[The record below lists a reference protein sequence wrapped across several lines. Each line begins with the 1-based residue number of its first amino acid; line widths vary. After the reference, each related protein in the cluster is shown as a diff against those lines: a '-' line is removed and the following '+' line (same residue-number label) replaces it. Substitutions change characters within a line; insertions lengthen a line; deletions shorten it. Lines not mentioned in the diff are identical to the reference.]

1 MAADFEPGQVFAG
14 HRIDAVVGRGGMG
27 IVYRATH
34 LALDRPVALKV
45 MAPGLVAEEGF
56 RERFQR
62 ESRIAAS
69 LDHPHIVPVY
79 HAGEQDGVLYI
90 TMRLIDGVDLRAL
103 LAQEGRF
110 DAKRAAQITAQV
122 ASALDAAHARGLVHR
137 DVKPANVLRTLR
149 DGHEHVYLTD
159 FGLTKSARSTAGLTE
174 SGEWVGTL
182 DYISP
187 EQIRGDGVDARTD
200 VYALGCVLY
209 HELTGCVPFESENFA
224 AKVWAHLNET
234 PKALREAAP
243 GTPPALPEVV
253 ARAMAKEPGARYSSA
268 GEFAQAVSDAV
279 AADGATRVRQRPA
292 PPPDSRAELGRTP
305 VDFPT
310 VTQRSED
317 PPDTAR
323 SRSKTTQS
331 SAPPP
336 GSRRRRWLI
345 RGGVLA
351 LLVVAAVVGG
361 LAARGGGG
369 DPVDRDDVV
378 ALLDRYQANLTNEN
392 LSGLDALLSPT
403 FTRANLADPPADRE
417 AALDQY
423 RRAFA
428 ARKQPR
434 VVLSRE
440 RIATGE
446 DNATVRA
453 QFLRTTPGRLALGDS
468 GAIVITMV
476 EKDGRLLIDSVHNYL
491 DLIVSPPR
499 FTEEQLPAVVDV
511 EATVSSGGRR
521 VRVAGGRHRLKANTG
536 AIAFPLSAEGRRIVH
551 TRQPIRVGVVSR
563 YRGGTEPVRDAYTT
577 AFER

>member
-1 MAADFEPGQVFAG
+1 
-14 HRIDAVVGRGGMG
+14 
-27 IVYRATH
+27 VYRATH
-34 LALDRPVALKV
+34 LALDRSVALKV
-45 MAPGLVAEEGF
+45 MAHELVAEEGF

-79 HAGEQDGVLYI
+79 DAGEQDGVLYI

-110 DAKRAAQITAQV
+110 DASRAAQITAQV

-174 SGEWVGTL
+174 SGAWVGTL

-234 PKALREAAP
+234 PKQLREAAP

-253 ARAMAKEPGARYSSA
+253 ARAMAKEPGERYSSA
-268 GEFAQAVSDAV
+268 GQFARAVSDAV
-279 AADGATRVRQRPA
+279 AADGATRVRRRPA
-292 PPPDSRAELGRTP
+292 PPPEPRADTASTP

-310 VTQRSED
+310 VTTRSEG
-317 PPDTAR
+317 PPDTTR
-323 SRSKTTQS
+323 SRSNETRPS
-331 SAPPP
+331 PPS
-336 GSRRRRWLI
+336 GSRRRRWLV

-351 LLVVAAVVGG
+351 LLVAAAVVGG

-369 DPVDRDDVV
+369 DPVDRDDAV

-403 FTRANLADPPADRE
+403 FTRATLADPPVDRQ
-417 AALDQY
+417 AALGQY

-434 VVLSRE
+434 VSLSRE
-440 RIATGE
+440 RIDTGK
-446 DNATVRA
+446 NGATVRA

-468 GAIVITMV
+468 GAIAITMV
-476 EKDGRLLIDSVHNYL
+476 EKDGQLLIDSVHNYL

-499 FTEEQLPAVVDV
+499 FTKEQLPAVVDV
-511 EATVSSGGRR
+511 EATVNSGGRR
-521 VRVAGGRHRLKANTG
+521 VRVAGGRHRLKANTA
-536 AIAFPLSAEGRRIVH
+536 AIAFPLTPEGRRIVH
-551 TRQPIRVGVVSR
+551 TRQPIRVTVTAR
-563 YRGGTEPVRDAYTT
+563 YRGGTAPVRDAYTT